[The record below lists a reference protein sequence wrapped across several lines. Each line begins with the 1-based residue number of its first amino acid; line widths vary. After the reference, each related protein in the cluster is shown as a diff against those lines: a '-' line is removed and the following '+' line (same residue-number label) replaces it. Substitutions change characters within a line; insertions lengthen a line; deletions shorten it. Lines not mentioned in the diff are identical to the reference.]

1 MAGEDVGGNN
11 VVEANNRSNVH
22 HALIMLIRTHMDI
35 IIHIASIISI
45 TLHYNIPQTSSPA
58 ITSRHFMCILL
69 VLYDHLHT
77 LMRIGSK
84 HLYSLTTTSVQR
96 FRLVNLYLE
105 CQYLTMQISSC

>member
-45 TLHYNIPQTSSPA
+45 ILHYNIPQTSSPA

-69 VLYDHLHT
+69 VL
-77 LMRIGSK
+77 
-84 HLYSLTTTSVQR
+84 
-96 FRLVNLYLE
+96 
-105 CQYLTMQISSC
+105 